1 MLEAVICYT
10 ATQYTLTKVLTLH
23 LFFLRDGKPMTR
35 LAKEVQEAIAADP
48 MYGPQYDKERH
59 MVGVEYEVVLEQT
72 LLEMG
77 KSYHIIY
84 SQ

>member
-1 MLEAVICYT
+1 
-10 ATQYTLTKVLTLH
+10 
-23 LFFLRDGKPMTR
+23 MTR
-35 LAKEVQEAIAADP
+35 LAREVQEAIAADP

-77 KSYHIIY
+77 KSYHAGCTVSSMVIELTSGIHH
-84 SQ
+84 QVAE